1 MVLQSME
8 PHPSIHPLTQP
19 QDSALSPMRASVDM
33 LFHFSKLVGG
43 AAAMVGLLTWSIEGV
58 IATTIAMSIILGLVP
73 LLLMSVLGGQL
84 LAHSI
89 KEAVIPS
96 KQKERTAGLLS
107 LASSSSGNLSDP
119 SSRAQRRFRST

>member
-1 MVLQSME
+1 ME
-8 PHPSIHPLTQP
+8 PRPSIHPLTQP
-19 QDSALSPMRASVDM
+19 KDSALSPMRASVDM
-33 LFHFSKLVGG
+33 LFLFAKLVGG
-43 AAAMVGLLTWSIEGV
+43 AAGLVGLLTWSIEGV

-89 KEAVIPS
+89 IEAVIPS
-96 KQKERTAGLLS
+96 KQKERAAGLLS

-119 SSRAQRRFRST
+119 SSRAQRHFHST